1 MVTEKHADVFPNSS
15 NLYMKIKAKI
25 NSILSSDLNK
35 KIINHSFWILLGN
48 VISKF
53 ILLIAT
59 ILMARYLGKEEYGQ
73 FGIIKST
80 ILMFAMFAGLELGM
94 TATKYIS
101 QYKLVD
107 KSKVEKIVGLSNLF
121 AILIS
126 LLVSGLVYLYSKKI
140 ANHIDAP
147 SLYQE
152 IQISSFILF
161 FSSLNGIQN
170 GILAGIEKFKESS
183 INNAVAG
190 ILSSIGLVVASKYF
204 GLEMVIVAFGS
215 NFVILFILNFI
226 TLKKH
231 FYSQFNISIRN
242 KKNFEELEV
251 LWKFSLPAILA
262 GLMVGPTT
270 WYCNYLLVTSKNGYE
285 HMATFDIANQWR
297 NTILFIPAALAQIAL
312 PLMSASINNKEEYRI
327 VFSKNLKINIYIGF
341 ILVTVFIILSPIIVN
356 LYGDKYRDTLIPIII
371 MFITT
376 GFITVNNVIGQA
388 IASQG
393 KMWLGFYV
401 NCIWAIILVIS
412 CYLLISVYNFG
423 AIGICIA
430 YLISYIFHTCIQFFY
445 IKKFL

>member
-1 MVTEKHADVFPNSS
+1 MVTEQHADVFPNSS

-190 ILSSIGLVVASKYF
+190 ILSSTGLVVASKYF

-242 KKNFEELEV
+242 KKNFEEL
-251 LWKFSLPAILA
+251 
-262 GLMVGPTT
+262 
-270 WYCNYLLVTSKNGYE
+270 
-285 HMATFDIANQWR
+285 
-297 NTILFIPAALAQIAL
+297 
-312 PLMSASINNKEEYRI
+312 
-327 VFSKNLKINIYIGF
+327 
-341 ILVTVFIILSPIIVN
+341 
-356 LYGDKYRDTLIPIII
+356 
-371 MFITT
+371 
-376 GFITVNNVIGQA
+376 
-388 IASQG
+388 
-393 KMWLGFYV
+393 
-401 NCIWAIILVIS
+401 
-412 CYLLISVYNFG
+412 
-423 AIGICIA
+423 
-430 YLISYIFHTCIQFFY
+430 
-445 IKKFL
+445 

>member
-1 MVTEKHADVFPNSS
+1 
-15 NLYMKIKAKI
+15 
-25 NSILSSDLNK
+25 
-35 KIINHSFWILLGN
+35 
-48 VISKF
+48 
-53 ILLIAT
+53 
-59 ILMARYLGKEEYGQ
+59 
-73 FGIIKST
+73 
-80 ILMFAMFAGLELGM
+80 MFAMFAGLELGM

-190 ILSSIGLVVASKYF
+190 ILSSTGLVVASKYF

-270 WYCNYLLVTSKNGYE
+270 W
-285 HMATFDIANQWR
+285 
-297 NTILFIPAALAQIAL
+297 
-312 PLMSASINNKEEYRI
+312 
-327 VFSKNLKINIYIGF
+327 
-341 ILVTVFIILSPIIVN
+341 
-356 LYGDKYRDTLIPIII
+356 
-371 MFITT
+371 
-376 GFITVNNVIGQA
+376 
-388 IASQG
+388 
-393 KMWLGFYV
+393 
-401 NCIWAIILVIS
+401 
-412 CYLLISVYNFG
+412 
-423 AIGICIA
+423 
-430 YLISYIFHTCIQFFY
+430 
-445 IKKFL
+445 